1 MQINLRKA
9 NAVQSEI
16 KKALSAVRLETSV
29 TVTEFTDNVEATI
42 NKGATDLDAALVQKR
57 RLIGALFEI
66 RTAVGRANAG
76 ASIGDTLAAVEQIDQ
91 EMAVVSAMTTVK
103 ARTGLNEINARIEK
117 AKANTSERM
126 SLYGDRLSAVETTVV
141 DQTKIDAAKAEV
153 KQMKRAKQAL
163 QDKLLQLNVNT
174 LIELSE
180 ATTAT
185 LKDEG
190 IL

>member
-9 NAVQSEI
+9 NAIQSEI
-16 KKALSAVRLETSV
+16 KKALNAVRAETSV
-29 TVTEFTDNVEATI
+29 TVTEFTDSVELTI
-42 NKGATDLDAALVQKR
+42 DKAATDLDAALAQKR

-66 RTAVGRANAG
+66 RTAVGRANAAAG
-76 ASIGDTLAAVEQIDQ
+76 IGDTLAAVEQIDQ
-91 EMAVVSAMTTVK
+91 EMAVVSAITTLK
-103 ARTGLNEINARIEK
+103 ARTGLNEITARIEK

-141 DQTKIDAAKAEV
+141 YQPIIDAAKAEV

-174 LIELSE
+174 LIELS
-180 ATTAT
+180 ATAEAT

>member
-16 KKALSAVRLETSV
+16 KKALSGVRLEASV
-29 TVTEFTDNVEATI
+29 TVTEFTEDVEGTI
-42 NKGATDLDAALVQKR
+42 NKGSADLNAALQQKR

-66 RTAVGRANAG
+66 RSAVGRANAG
-76 ASIGDTLAAVEQIDQ
+76 AGIGDTLTAIEQIDQ
-91 EMAVVSAMTTVK
+91 EMSVVSALTGLK
-103 ARTGLNEINARIEK
+103 ARTSLTEINARIEK
-117 AKANTSERM
+117 AKANTSDRV

-141 DQTKIDAAKAEV
+141 DQATVDSAKAEV

-180 ATTAT
+180 ATAAT

>member
-16 KKALSAVRLETSV
+16 KKALSGVRLEASV
-29 TVTEFTDNVEATI
+29 TVTEFTEDVEGTI
-42 NKGATDLDAALVQKR
+42 NKGNADLNAALQQKR

-66 RTAVGRANAG
+66 RSAVGRANAG
-76 ASIGDTLAAVEQIDQ
+76 AGIGDTLTAIEQIDQ
-91 EMAVVSAMTTVK
+91 EMSVVSALTGLK
-103 ARTGLNEINARIEK
+103 ARTSLTEINARIEK
-117 AKANTSERM
+117 AKANTSDRV

-141 DQTKIDAAKAEV
+141 DQATVDSAKAEV

-180 ATTAT
+180 ATAAT

>member
-9 NAVQSEI
+9 NAIQSEI
-16 KKALSAVRLETSV
+16 KKALNAVRVETSV
-29 TVTEFTDNVEATI
+29 TVTEFTDSVELTI
-42 NKGATDLDAALVQKR
+42 DKAATDLDAALAQKR

-66 RTAVGRANAG
+66 RTAVGRANAAAG
-76 ASIGDTLAAVEQIDQ
+76 IGDTLAAVEQIDQ
-91 EMAVVSAMTTVK
+91 EMAVVSAITTLK
-103 ARTGLNEINARIEK
+103 ARTGLNEITARIEK

-141 DQTKIDAAKAEV
+141 YQPIIDAAKAEV

-174 LIELSE
+174 LIELS
-180 ATTAT
+180 ATAEAT

>member
-16 KKALSAVRLETSV
+16 KKALSGVRLETSV

-42 NKGATDLDAALVQKR
+42 NKGSADLNAALQQKR

-66 RTAVGRANAG
+66 RSAVGRANAVAG
-76 ASIGDTLAAVEQIDQ
+76 IGDTLTAIEQIDQ
-91 EMAVVSAMTTVK
+91 EMSVVSAMTGLK
-103 ARTGLNEINARIEK
+103 ARTALTEINARIEK
-117 AKANTSERM
+117 AKANTNERM

-141 DQTKIDAAKAEV
+141 DQATVDAAKAEV
-153 KQMKRAKQAL
+153 KQMKRAKQTL

-180 ATTAT
+180 ATAAT

>member
-16 KKALSAVRLETSV
+16 KKALNAVRLETNV
-29 TVTEFTDNVEATI
+29 TVTEFTENVEGTI
-42 NKGATDLDAALVQKR
+42 NKGSVDLVASMAQKR

-76 ASIGDTLAAVEQIDQ
+76 AGIGDTLAAVEQIEQ
-91 EMAVVSAMTTVK
+91 EMAVVSTITTLK
-103 ARTGLNEINARIEK
+103 ARTALNEINARIEK
-117 AKANTSERM
+117 AKANTNERL

-141 DQTKIDAAKAEV
+141 DQTAIDAAKAEV

-174 LIELSE
+174 LIELSAE
-180 ATTAT
+180 TAAT

>member
-16 KKALSAVRLETSV
+16 KKALSGVRLEASV
-29 TVTEFTDNVEATI
+29 TVTEFTEDVEGTI
-42 NKGATDLDAALVQKR
+42 NRGNADLNAALQQKR

-66 RTAVGRANAG
+66 RSAVGRANAG
-76 ASIGDTLAAVEQIDQ
+76 AGIGDTLTAIEQIDQ
-91 EMAVVSAMTTVK
+91 EMSVVSALTGLK
-103 ARTGLNEINARIEK
+103 ARTSLTEINARIEK
-117 AKANTSERM
+117 AKANTSDRV

-141 DQTKIDAAKAEV
+141 DQATVDSAKAEV

-180 ATTAT
+180 ATAAT

>member
-16 KKALSAVRLETSV
+16 KKSLSGVRLETSV
-29 TVTEFTDNVEATI
+29 TVTEFTDNVEVTV
-42 NKGATDLDAALVQKR
+42 NKAATDLDAALNQKL

-66 RTAVGRANAG
+66 RTAVGRANATAG
-76 ASIGDTLAAVEQIDQ
+76 INDTLTAIEQIDQ
-91 EMAVVSAMTTVK
+91 EMSVVSTLIGLK
-103 ARTGLNEINARIEK
+103 PRTPLTEINARIEK
-117 AKANTSERM
+117 AKANTSERV
-126 SLYGDRLSAVETTVV
+126 SLYGDRLSSVETVV
-141 DQTKIDAAKAEV
+141 VYQERIDAAKVEV
-153 KQMKRAKQAL
+153 KQMKRAKQVL

-174 LIELSE
+174 LIELSAGTAE
-180 ATTAT
+180 A

>member
-16 KKALSAVRLETSV
+16 KKALSGVRLEASV
-29 TVTEFTDNVEATI
+29 TVTEFTEDVEGTI
-42 NKGATDLDAALVQKR
+42 NKGNADLNAALQQKR

-66 RTAVGRANAG
+66 RSAVGRANAG
-76 ASIGDTLAAVEQIDQ
+76 AGIGDTLTAIEQIDQ
-91 EMAVVSAMTTVK
+91 EMSVVSALTGLK
-103 ARTGLNEINARIEK
+103 ARTALTEINARIEK
-117 AKANTSERM
+117 AKANTNERM

-141 DQTKIDAAKAEV
+141 DQATVDSAKAEV

-174 LIELSE
+174 LIELSAE
-180 ATTAT
+180 TAAT

>member
-16 KKALSAVRLETSV
+16 KKALSGVRLEASV
-29 TVTEFTDNVEATI
+29 TVTEFTEDVEGTI
-42 NKGATDLDAALVQKR
+42 NRGSADLNAALQQKR

-66 RTAVGRANAG
+66 RSAVGRANAG
-76 ASIGDTLAAVEQIDQ
+76 AGIGDTLTAIEQIDQ
-91 EMAVVSAMTTVK
+91 EMSVVSALTGLK
-103 ARTGLNEINARIEK
+103 ARTSLTEINARIEK
-117 AKANTSERM
+117 AKANTSDRV

-141 DQTKIDAAKAEV
+141 DQATVDSAKAEV

-180 ATTAT
+180 ATAAT